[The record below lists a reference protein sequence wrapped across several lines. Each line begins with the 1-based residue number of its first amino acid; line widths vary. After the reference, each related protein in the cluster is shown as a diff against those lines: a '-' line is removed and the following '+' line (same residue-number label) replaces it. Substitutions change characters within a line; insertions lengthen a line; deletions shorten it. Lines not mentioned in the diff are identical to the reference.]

1 MHLSGPYGSKWAEI
15 ERNEPKWVEMD
26 PSELKCDT
34 NVTQLEY
41 GNNKNFTLV
50 FRYYINRSC

>member
-1 MHLSGPYGSKWAEI
+1 
-15 ERNEPKWVEMD
+15 MD